1 METHRPMSSMRI
13 IVVEDDAVTRSRI
26 VQQLNA
32 SLHPGE
38 ILEAD
43 TLAVAQKLIRK
54 GAADCW
60 LIDLG
65 LPDGHGIDL
74 IRAVRRSQPGAN
86 VLVITVFGDASNV
99 VKSIEAGA
107 NGYLLKDAV
116 EHDLCRAV
124 DAVNAG
130 GTPLSPLVASLL
142 LERFVRPRSTSHA
155 MATGSSKPASEG
167 QPVLTP
173 REVELLELFARGYTY
188 QEAAELMGVHVS
200 TIQSHVRNI
209 YGKLMVSSKTEALF
223 EAKALG
229 LLS

>member
-1 METHRPMSSMRI
+1 VETHRPMSNMRI
-13 IVVEDDAVTRSRI
+13 IVVEDDPVTRSRI

-32 SLHPGE
+32 SLNPGE
-38 ILEAD
+38 ILETG
-43 TLAVAQKLIRK
+43 TLAVAQALIRK
-54 GAADCW
+54 GEADCW

-74 IRAVRRSQPGAN
+74 IRAVRRSQPGSN
-86 VLVITVFGDASNV
+86 ILVITVFGDASNV

-107 NGYLLKDAV
+107 NGYLLKD
-116 EHDLCRAV
+116 AV

-155 MATGSSKPASEG
+155 MAVATGKPASEG

-188 QEAAELMGVHVS
+188 QEAADLMGVRVS